1 MKMKLNEIVLEA
13 PDFGGGRVAEDRP
26 INMAELSDKT
36 SSDVIVLDEVLKNF
50 SVRLRKDMLEIAMNT
65 GKRRA
70 RFVEELKLAAE
81 DVCASDLVV
90 KASAFLSNPKDAG
103 KLAKLTQSMV
113 STSIFLASIRR
124 V

>member
-1 MKMKLNEIVLEA
+1 
-13 PDFGGGRVAEDRP
+13 
-26 INMAELSDKT
+26 
-36 SSDVIVLDEVLKNF
+36 VLDEILKNF